1 MRESSKN
8 QYTAIMKLCQCP
20 ASAALASIPNVTCGV
35 SSGQLQK
42 VIFQRLRKADGT
54 LNGFEAAGQQ
64 TALEVIKAKASWT
77 ALLSAEDG
85 TKVVISPYINA
96 PADAG
101 GDAITSGS
109 GNDVIGGIAEVVGRN
124 PVTFSGQFRKQQQT
138 VIAALKG
145 LECEALADNL
155 GIFPVF
161 EGGIIEA
168 VNDNGVYRPIPIRSF
183 FVSDKIHG
191 NFDAFD
197 HNDVSWAYEPNYS
210 DGLEVIEPD
219 FNPLTE
225 LQNA

>member
-1 MRESSKN
+1 
-8 QYTAIMKLCQCP
+8 MKLCQCP
-20 ASAALASIPNVTCGV
+20 ASSALASIPSAACGV

-42 VIFQRLRKADGT
+42 VIFQRLRQADGT
-54 LNGFEAAGQQ
+54 LNGFAAGEGT

-77 ALLSAEDG
+77 PLLVAEDG
-85 TKVVISPYINA
+85 TKIVVSPYINA

-109 GNDVIGGIAEVVGRN
+109 GNDVIGGISEVIGRN
-124 PVTFSGQFRKQQQT
+124 PVTVSGQFRKQPQN
-138 VIAALKG
+138 VIAALKE
-145 LECEALADNL
+145 LECEARDGNL
-155 GIFPVF
+155 GIYPVF

-168 VNDNGVYRPIPIRSF
+168 INDNGVYRPIPIRSF

-197 HNDVSWAYEPNYS
+197 RNDVSWAYEPNYS
-210 DGLEVIEPD
+210 DNLEVIEPD

-225 LQNA
+225 LVSA